1 MASASQLQS
10 KNQSG
15 SMKTANLKD
24 QILAAWLLAAVAAAA
39 LLWRPLPHEY
49 DMTGLAFVVL
59 AVTALVRFEPKHTFA
74 LGLAIA
80 AMYFLSCSASDHWNF
95 PSMTAHRD
103 SHYIFIGV
111 LTAFSSAIT
120 ASNAAYRRREAQAAQ
135 DAIRTAEALTGAQ
148 LRAQL
153 AETAISIGKLAAG
166 LSHEINSPLGVLRSG
181 IETLALIE
189 RSPEKHERMAET
201 RNELFRDVLES
212 AARIE
217 DVTQRLRRF
226 VNLEEAELKA
236 ADLNDLL
243 TGVKLM
249 YEGEIAKRQIKV
261 ELDLERSL
269 PALTCRPQL
278 LTTAFSSMLSNALNA
293 VNGDG
298 RVAISTLLRERD
310 VEVTIRDNGRGMTP
324 EEVDTIFEPHFKV
337 AGARVA
343 TGNWSLFNARQIVY
357 EHGGTISVDTAPGS
371 GTAVHVVLPVTG

>member
-1 MASASQLQS
+1 
-10 KNQSG
+10 
-15 SMKTANLKD
+15 MKPANLKD
-24 QILAAWLLAAVAAAA
+24 QILAAWLLAAVGAGA

-59 AVTALVRFEPKHTFA
+59 AVTALVRFEPKHTIA
-74 LGLAIA
+74 LGFAIA
-80 AMYFLSCSASDHWNF
+80 GMYFLSCSASDHWHF

-111 LTAFSSAIT
+111 LTAFSTAIT
-120 ASNAAYRRREAQAAQ
+120 ASNAAHRRREAQVAQ

-189 RSPEKHERMAET
+189 RSPEKHERMADT
-201 RNELFRDVLES
+201 RNALFRDVLES

-243 TGVKLM
+243 TGVKSM
-249 YEGEIAKRQIKV
+249 HETEIAERHIQV
-261 ELDLERSL
+261 VLDLERSL

-298 RVAISTLLRERD
+298 RVAISTLLRERE
-310 VEVTIRDNGRGMTP
+310 VEVTIRDNGRGMTA
-324 EEVDTIFEPHFKV
+324 EEADTIFEPQFKV

-357 EHGGTISVDTAPGS
+357 EHGGTISMETAPGS